1 MTNQDHVINFCGAA
15 RALASQTK
23 VMTDQELANIY
34 EMSRMI
40 SKLLDDTR
48 KELTARCKA
57 HGNAG
62 GMILRP
68 VNGAREIT
76 DMRAAYVALRD
87 FLSKEEFLKAC
98 SISITKLESSFIAV
112 QRSRGTYRDDNT
124 SRQEFDKTLGT
135 ALSIRP
141 ERYVL
146 CKAPAQPSQPPP
158 PIPPFP
164 TPLDDDI
171 L

>member
-62 GMILRP
+62 QAKKLD
-68 VNGAREIT
+68 AEIAKL
-76 DMRAAYVALRD
+76 DKQIQEMKAYNKRLAN
-87 FLSKEEFLKAC
+87 
-98 SISITKLESSFIAV
+98 ISVRLAV
-112 QRSRGTYRDDNT
+112 
-124 SRQEFDKTLGT
+124 
-135 ALSIRP
+135 
-141 ERYVL
+141 
-146 CKAPAQPSQPPP
+146 
-158 PIPPFP
+158 
-164 TPLDDDI
+164 
-171 L
+171 